1 MAEIERGQE
10 LDTLNQ
16 QLKKGQVYPL
26 YLLYGEEEFQRS
38 RAMERLQQHV
48 LKGIPVD
55 FNFNQFY
62 AKEVEIQRVLDTANL
77 YPMMA
82 PRRLVILRNVEELK
96 EGALD
101 KLSKYTEKPSPT
113 TVFVMVGEK
122 VDGRKKFVQQTK
134 KQGLALE
141 FKTLYDRQ
149 LKGWLKVE
157 VRELNKTMAEDVLT
171 AFIDLVGDN
180 LRELHSE
187 LQKVSLYV
195 GNRGSITLDDL
206 KAVISDVS
214 LDDVFDLS
222 DAIGAKDAGRAV
234 MQLRRMYD
242 MDPETHAQKL
252 IPPLYR
258 YLTQLYRAR
267 LAMQHGTSPAELKP
281 LMLSAGV
288 NERMYWKWEKETLP
302 LVQKRSL
309 AELERQVRRI
319 YEAQVELRTR
329 RAPDEVQLEALL
341 LDLCR

>member
-10 LDTLNQ
+10 LDTLLQ
-16 QLKKGQVYPL
+16 QLKKGQLHPL

-38 RAMERLQQHV
+38 RALERLQQYV

-55 FNFNQFY
+55 FNYNQFY

-77 YPMMA
+77 YPTMA

-96 EGALD
+96 EAALE
-101 KLSKYTEKPSPT
+101 KLSKYTEKPCPS

-122 VDGRKKFVQQTK
+122 VDGRKKFVQQSK
-134 KQGLALE
+134 KHGLALE

-149 LKGWLKVE
+149 LNGWLKAE
-157 VRELNKTMAEDVLT
+157 VRELGKSMSEEVLS

-180 LRELHSE
+180 LRELNSE

-195 GNRGSITLDDL
+195 GNRGSITMDDL

-222 DAIGAKDAGRAV
+222 DAIGAKDAGKAL
-234 MQLRRMYD
+234 MQIRRMYD
-242 MDPETHAQKL
+242 MDPDTHAQKL
-252 IPPLYR
+252 ILPLYR

-267 LAMQHGTSPAELKP
+267 LALQNGVSPHELKP
-281 LMLSAGV
+281 LMVAAGV
-288 NERMYWKWEKETLP
+288 HERMYWKWEKETLP

-309 AELERQVRRI
+309 AELERQVRRM

-329 RAPDEVQLEALL
+329 RVPDEIQLEALIL
-341 LDLCR
+341 ELCR